1 MEAKWRAG
9 SLNPPIERGLIVLA
23 DAIRSSNFDEADKI
37 QVTTKYQLFPLTEK
51 VRKQNSGD

>member
-37 QVTTKYQLFPLTEK
+37 QVTTKYQLFTEK